1 MIRRGLILVV
11 LSLSVH
17 AVVTLEIPRQNELTQ
32 RSTTDIVLSSDV
44 NQGFYL
50 LNNELVPIR
59 YHVTIKNYPLTLG
72 ENTISMSILDPSLK
86 LVPTSRTNIQVY
98 RTLPMV
104 VSMGPLVDYMITELA
119 VKHQIQL
126 IPDATALGFDS
137 PVLKRQLY
145 AILGWG
151 LIESG
156 TTTPVIHPHTY
167 DDMVGYEQ
175 YLALY
180 STISAWL
187 PPPIHQNFY
196 PNAYVT
202 REEFINLLLLILNGT
217 EQVSTSWHLTP
228 HLKVPAAIKSH
239 IPSSWMDPLAFVSLR
254 EAIYILINVI
264 QMSPLESPQ
273 KITIQYPSGVM
284 VSGVTSR
291 WSSFI
296 DWVRKTSTV
305 AFQWGRNAW
314 PKKND
319 PSPRPSTVAVG
330 SSRRFEAPPLRQ
342 SPSSIAPVHYRI
354 IRVQPGDSIQKI
366 ARRYYGNASKWVDLV
381 SLNQLSVSYSNV
393 NGKWIS
399 YVHIVPGQRLKVPQE
414 VKNVDE

>member
-1 MIRRGLILVV
+1 MIRRGIILVV
-11 LSLSVH
+11 LSISAH
-17 AVVTLEIPRQNELTQ
+17 AVVTLEAPHQYELTQ
-32 RSTTDIVLSSDV
+32 RPTTDIVLSSNA

-86 LVPTSRTNIQVY
+86 LVPTSRTNIQLY

-119 VKHQIQL
+119 VQHQIQL
-126 IPDATALGFDS
+126 IPDVTTPAFDS
-137 PVLKRQLY
+137 PILKRQLY
-145 AILGWG
+145 AILGWM
-151 LIESG
+151 LIKSG

-167 DDMVGYEQ
+167 DDMVGHEQ

-202 REEFINLLLLILNGT
+202 REELMNLLLLILNGT
-217 EQVSTSWHLTP
+217 EQVSTSWHLTSD
-228 HLKVPAAIKSH
+228 LKVPAAIKSY
-239 IPSSWMDPLAFVSLR
+239 IPSSWTDPLAFVSLR
-254 EAIYILINVI
+254 EAIHILIDMVPI
-264 QMSPLESPQ
+264 APLESPQ
-273 KITIQYPSGVM
+273 KITIQYPSGVV
-284 VSGVTSR
+284 VSGMTSR

-314 PKKND
+314 PKKN
-319 PSPRPSTVAVG
+319 
-330 SSRRFEAPPLRQ
+330 EPPTLHQ

-354 IRVQPGDSIQKI
+354 IHVQPGDSIQKI
-366 ARRYYGNASKWVDLV
+366 ARRYYGKASKWVDLV
-381 SLNQLSVSYSNV
+381 ALNQLSVRHSNV
-393 NGKWIS
+393 NGRQVS
-399 YVHIVPGQRLKVPQE
+399 YVHIVPGQRLKVPQQ
-414 VKNVDE
+414 VKNVD